1 MTMASAT
8 LSTQL
13 QTIEASTE
21 AGTITAWTLAWQAY
35 FIGAVAGSG
44 PGVAFSS
51 SSIFRSLCRS
61 AMAAQMTGISVS
73 GQSAAKVQAGIIGW
87 WDYLVANPG
96 SAFSG
101 ASSITKPAGL
111 TGIAAALPAIFAT
124 NQSTLATAAVACG
137 AIAASIHSNN
147 ASGSANIGG
156 SQTIT

>member
-1 MTMASAT
+1 MTMLSAT
-8 LSTQL
+8 LSTQMQAL
-13 QTIEASTE
+13 NGSTE
-21 AGTITAWTLAWQAY
+21 AATITAWTLAWQTY

-44 PGVAFSS
+44 PGVNFSS
-51 SSIFRSLCRS
+51 SSIFRGLCRS
-61 AMAAQMTGISVS
+61 AMAAQMTGLSVS
-73 GQSAAKVQAGIIGW
+73 GQSAAKIQAGIIGW
-87 WDYLVANPG
+87 WDHLVANPG

-124 NQSTLATAAVACG
+124 NQSTLATKIVACN
-137 AIAASIHSNN
+137 AIAASIHGNN